1 MLAISPIIGAPMPDE
16 TKIVSI
22 EAARAAR
29 KVEKEKKARQ
39 SGNCARG
46 VREECGMK
54 DPAECVVHG
63 PYLPPDAS

>member
-1 MLAISPIIGAPMPDE
+1 MSAD
-16 TKIVSI
+16 IVPLDQV
-22 EAARAAR
+22 RAAR
-29 KVEKEKKARQ
+29 EADCAKKARQ

-63 PYLPPDAS
+63 PYMKPPDAS